1 MKHMNIKAVLATLIV
16 ILAGGLPSFAQSCQT
31 RDEVAAPVKTAI
43 ENAAQQIFQQASQG
57 DVNALR
63 SSAAPSFA
71 DGFINLINGNKAAV
85 TGATAQLRTSF
96 LLDTGPNPP
105 QDGNYYCG
113 VFGANGMSA
122 NGAAFN
128 IPGLPVGKYGVVIQD
143 VTGSKGPYAVTA
155 IFQDMNGWKVA
166 GYNIRPE
173 AINGHDGIWYLE
185 RARDYK
191 SKGQN
196 HNAWFYYYTSW
207 DLLAPVRFMDTRLL
221 TKITQES
228 TNVQPKDVP
237 AGGNPAT
244 FSANGKTYQITDMSV
259 FPNANNFDLQVKYS
273 VPSTADFN
281 ATQTDAR
288 NLATALV
295 TQYPE
300 LRDGFNKIWAHA
312 VDPSGGDVVGL
323 ITLKQ

>member
-1 MKHMNIKAVLATLIV
+1 MIFRLLAAAAVTTMV
-16 ILAGGLPSFAQSCQT
+16 GSLPAWSQSCET
-31 RDEVAAPVKTAI
+31 RDDMPAQVKISI
-43 ENAAQQIFQQASQG
+43 ESAAQTVFQQASQG
-57 DVNALR
+57 EANSLTA
-63 SSAAPSFA
+63 SAAPSFA
-71 DGFINLINGNKAAV
+71 NGFVKLVNENKPAL

-96 LLDTGPNPP
+96 LLDTGPTPP
-105 QDGNYYCG
+105 QDGNFYCG
-113 VFGANGMSA
+113 VFGANGMPP

-143 VTGSKGPYAVTA
+143 VTGSKGPYAITT
-155 IFQDMNGWKVA
+155 ILQDMNGWKVA

-173 AINGHDGIWYLE
+173 SINGHDGLWYLD

-191 SKGQN
+191 TKGQN
-196 HNAWFYYYTSW
+196 HNAWLYYYTSW

-221 TKITQES
+221 SKIGQEL

-237 AGGNPAT
+237 ANGTPGT
-244 FSANGKTYQITDMSV
+244 FSANGKTYSITDMSV

-281 ATQTDAR
+281 ATQADAR

-300 LRDGFNKIWAHA
+300 LRDGFTKIWAHA
-312 VDPSGGDVVGL
+312 IDPNGGDVVGL
-323 ITLKQ
+323 IDLKQAKP